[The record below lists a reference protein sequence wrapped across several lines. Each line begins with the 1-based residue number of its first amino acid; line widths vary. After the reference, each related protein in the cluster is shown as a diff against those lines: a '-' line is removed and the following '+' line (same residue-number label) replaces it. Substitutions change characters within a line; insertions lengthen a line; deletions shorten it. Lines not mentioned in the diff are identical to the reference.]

1 MSKKKKK
8 KNGTPKPVVE
18 VQTAANGVVTDAEVE
33 NNEPSVIRDDNAAE
47 RADTVEPTC
56 VQADEPAPDN
66 ATDTAGAEGD
76 MKTDSL
82 PEDPEPDEKNGQGT
96 DPEHSAEPVF
106 EERDAEQC
114 ADAKPEPHA
123 DDAAEKKAAEAPDNK
138 EKQKRGR
145 TGTLMVA
152 IGLCVV
158 LAVVGVLAA
167 LFANGGINLDIFK
180 RDKGDSFVFIDAP
193 ADAVSSWTL
202 FGYNYYFPVKENL
215 IGAEE
220 GSMFR
225 TEMGEIYFFGQ
236 NDVPF
241 TSWEEVDDAVFA
253 AKIDTIGKA
262 FRCTVTGHEMAE
274 SAIIKNESGNM
285 ELMKTTG
292 TLYTTEHGNMSYAM
306 CYYRTFPWF
315 EGYEGEKIDAVRF
328 MICVN
333 WTDKQAASDLVD
345 YVSRYMDPYRE
356 RPAEEGATAQ
366 VATPAP
372 QTSSRA
378 TSTTLPDPKSIDE
391 DSIEWGAPVLSE
403 EAIEAQTNT
412 PQTSEQ
418 TPISPAYEPVSPQIP
433 SPSEPQNQTEPEY
446 NSPSGQQN
454 VPGAADETTE
464 PQENSNPSP
473 ENGGDQHEESNPAPS
488 NDTGSSGSPDANG
501 V

>member
-1 MSKKKKK
+1 M
-8 KNGTPKPVVE
+8 
-18 VQTAANGVVTDAEVE
+18 
-33 NNEPSVIRDDNAAE
+33 
-47 RADTVEPTC
+47 
-56 VQADEPAPDN
+56 
-66 ATDTAGAEGD
+66 
-76 MKTDSL
+76 
-82 PEDPEPDEKNGQGT
+82 
-96 DPEHSAEPVF
+96 
-106 EERDAEQC
+106 
-114 ADAKPEPHA
+114 
-123 DDAAEKKAAEAPDNK
+123 
-138 EKQKRGR
+138 
-145 TGTLMVA
+145 
-152 IGLCVV
+152 
-158 LAVVGVLAA
+158 
-167 LFANGGINLDIFK
+167 
-180 RDKGDSFVFIDAP
+180 
-193 ADAVSSWTL
+193 SSWTL

-315 EGYEGEKIDAVRF
+315 EGYDGEKIDAVRF

-356 RPAEEGATAQ
+356 KPAEEGATAQ
-366 VATPAP
+366 VAAPAP

-378 TSTTLPDPKSIDE
+378 TSTTLPVPENNNPDPTE
-391 DSIEWGAPVLSE
+391 DVTAPE

-418 TPISPAYEPVSPQIP
+418 TPTSPAYEPVSPQIP

-446 NSPSGQQN
+446 NSPSEQQN
-454 VPGAADETTE
+454 VPGAADETIE
-464 PQENSNPSP
+464 PENSNSSP